1 MPWVWYEP
9 TIPEFER
16 ANKIH
21 LLHHTATLIGWEL
34 FGASELAFMPCLTIK
49 ATCGLSA
56 TDFVHTP
63 CCMPLLSL
71 RFSSS
76 SQLTLCSPHEE
87 VFTYIS
93 LSIQCTFSGI
103 SVNLFCCDSNGCI
116 CIYSLGERVLFPD
129 EVGDSRYRGPG
140 HDALRGD
147 WRTCCRGRGI
157 NRRQRAKRWGNMYL
171 NMKQ

>member
-9 TIPEFER
+9 TIQDFER

-21 LLHHTATLIGWEL
+21 LLHHTATLIGWEI
-34 FGASELAFMPCLTIK
+34 FGTSELAFMPCLTIN
-49 ATCGLSA
+49 ATRGLSA

-71 RFSSS
+71 TCSSS
-76 SQLTLCSPHEE
+76 SRLTLCSPHEE

-93 LSIQCTFSGI
+93 LSLPYTVSGI
-103 SVNLFCCDSNGCI
+103 SVNLFCCDSNGCTG
-116 CIYSLGERVLFPD
+116 IYSLGERVLFPD

-147 WRTCCRGRGI
+147 WRTVAEEEGSTDDKEPKDGGI
-157 NRRQRAKRWGNMYL
+157 CI
-171 NMKQ
+171 